1 MFFTLVKPP
10 RELAQVVDV
19 DVDRLYFPRTLFYSF
34 LIASFLFL
42 VLAAIRFLTVEADES
57 WILLSIG
64 HLIGGPFAGMG
75 VLSGPVVTSG
85 GLYAVMHYPLM
96 LAGTSVEIHRMV
108 SFVFAGLTILA
119 VYLIIRAQGARTWV
133 ALFGVVAFLTVP
145 GLLLQAG
152 MATAEM
158 MATFLVIVGAWYW
171 TDRGSL
177 TLAGSVRSGLLFGL
191 ACATRTSAFIVVPAI
206 IAWGALYHRSF
217 RHLMTNTLIACG
229 VACVVFIL
237 GTATLYALFRAGNEA
252 NFGDVATFFG
262 KTTGLTAKRGLTSCM
277 AYFFASNNLVP
288 TFTIAVPAIA
298 LALGLPAGSFAKAR
312 PLCALLVLI
321 GLIGWM
327 GWILRAPFPHVRYLY
342 PALPALWL
350 AATILLLEWLTELDR
365 GRPRLLLEAGV
376 IAAFAA
382 QFVISL
388 REVYYGDTL
397 AVVYEAVGVA
407 PIRGPAHGKRVPPF
421 EARRDQNKIGS
432 VLSGLDGNKRIC
444 ALMKELSYPLTIL
457 TGVKVKS
464 LLDQSGYTQTS
475 KCDYL
480 IVFPAEKNIWI
491 PSRRAIEW
499 IINNTK
505 LYAQVGDYSL
515 YEIAPGE
522 PVRQLVPDG
531 LIGDLDWP

>member
-1 MFFTLVKPP
+1 MNK
-10 RELAQVVDV
+10 LARLDI
-19 DVDRLYFPRTLFYSF
+19 DVDRLYLPRTLFYSF

-57 WILLSIG
+57 WNLLSIG
-64 HLIGGPFAGMG
+64 HLIGGPFAGIG
-75 VLSGPVVTSG
+75 VLSVPVSTSG

-96 LAGTSVEIHRMV
+96 LAGTSVEIHRMI
-108 SFVFAGLTILA
+108 SFVFAGLTITA
-119 VYLIIRAQGARTWV
+119 VYLIIRAQSARTWV
-133 ALFGVVAFLTVP
+133 ALFGVVAFLTMP

-152 MATAEM
+152 LATAEI

-177 TLAGSVRSGLLFGL
+177 TVAGSVLSGLLFGL
-191 ACATRTSAFIVVPAI
+191 ACATRTSALIVLPAI
-206 IAWGALYHRSF
+206 IAWGALYRRSF
-217 RHLMTNTLIACG
+217 PRPMTNTLIACG

-237 GTATLYALFRAGNEA
+237 GTATLYALFRGTNEA
-252 NFGDVATFFG
+252 NFGDTATIFG
-262 KTTGLTAKRGLTSCM
+262 YATGVTAKRGLTSWM
-277 AYFFASNNLVP
+277 AYFLASNNLVP
-288 TFTIAVPAIA
+288 TFVIAVTAIA
-298 LALGLPAGSFAKAR
+298 LGLGLPAGSFAKAR

-321 GLIGWM
+321 GLIGWA
-327 GWILRAPFPHVRYLY
+327 GWILRAPYPHVRYLY

-350 AATILLLEWLTELDR
+350 AASILLLEWLTELDR

-376 IAAFAA
+376 IVAFAA

-388 REVYYGDTL
+388 RQVYYGETL
-397 AVVYEAVGVA
+397 AIVYEAVGVA
-407 PIRGPAHGKRVPPF
+407 PIRGAATHAGKRVPPF

-432 VLSGLDGNKRIC
+432 ILSGLDGNKRIC
-444 ALMKELSYPLTIL
+444 GLMKELSYPLTLL
-457 TGVKVKS
+457 TGVRVES
-464 LLDQSGYTQTS
+464 LLDQSEHTQTG

-491 PSRRAIEW
+491 PSRQANEW

-515 YEIAPGE
+515 YEIAPGA
-522 PVRQLVPDG
+522 PIGQLAPDG
-531 LIGDLDWP
+531 PIGDQDWP

>member
-19 DVDRLYFPRTLFYSF
+19 DVDRLYFRRTLFYSF

-288 TFTIAVPAIA
+288 TLYNRRSRNCVGARPSGRLVRQGTSFMRVACPNRTDRLDGLDFARAVPACSVFVSGA
-298 LALGLPAGSFAKAR
+298 PR
-312 PLCALLVLI
+312 PLAC
-321 GLIGWM
+321 
-327 GWILRAPFPHVRYLY
+327 
-342 PALPALWL
+342 
-350 AATILLLEWLTELDR
+350 
-365 GRPRLLLEAGV
+365 
-376 IAAFAA
+376 
-382 QFVISL
+382 S
-388 REVYYGDTL
+388 
-397 AVVYEAVGVA
+397 
-407 PIRGPAHGKRVPPF
+407 
-421 EARRDQNKIGS
+421 
-432 VLSGLDGNKRIC
+432 
-444 ALMKELSYPLTIL
+444 
-457 TGVKVKS
+457 
-464 LLDQSGYTQTS
+464 
-475 KCDYL
+475 
-480 IVFPAEKNIWI
+480 
-491 PSRRAIEW
+491 
-499 IINNTK
+499 
-505 LYAQVGDYSL
+505 DYSPSGMANGTRSRSTASSARSGGYCGL
-515 YEIAPGE
+515 CGAVRDFAP
-522 PVRQLVPDG
+522 RG
-531 LIGDLDWP
+531 LLRRHVGCCL